1 MKYFI
6 IKPSRGNH
14 DSSAI
19 YKTNGSGY
27 ALVKVIIPSVFR
39 YWPKHISGLN
49 DTCVITAITKEEAF
63 LELV

>member
-6 IKPSRGNH
+6 IKTSTSNR

-27 ALVKVIIPSVFR
+27 ELVKVISPSSFR
-39 YWPKHISGLN
+39 YWPKNISGLN
-49 DTCVITAITKEEAF
+49 YTCDITQITKEEAF